1 MRTLRAVFCLAFVL
15 ATVGAAAQAEK
26 GFEPLFD
33 GKTLNGWQG
42 DPELWSVEQGVI
54 VGSTEGRKLKHNSFL
69 STTKTYKNFIL
80 KLKFK
85 LRNHNSGVQVRSRQ
99 GDDYVVTGYQAD
111 IAEKRYMGILYEE
124 KGRGILADVKPEEV
138 AKHVD
143 PDGWN
148 EQVITCNGPRIQ
160 IELNGRTTV
169 NYTEKSDVGAT
180 EGVIAF
186 QVHVGPEM
194 KVWFKDVRI
203 KELP

>member
-1 MRTLRAVFCLAFVL
+1 MRTLRTVCCLAFVFV
-15 ATVGAAAQAEK
+15 TVGAAALAEE

-42 DPELWSVEQGVI
+42 DPDLWSVEDGAI

-69 STTKTYKNFIL
+69 STTKTYKNFVL
-80 KLKFK
+80 KLQFR
-85 LRNHNSGVQVRSRQ
+85 LRNHNSGVQIRSRQ
-99 GDDYVVTGYQAD
+99 RDDYVVTGYQAD

-124 KGRGILADVKPEEV
+124 KGRGILADVQPEEV
-138 AKHVD
+138 AKYVD
-143 PDGWN
+143 ADGWN
-148 EQVITCNGPRIQ
+148 EYVITCDGPHIKL
-160 IELNGRTTV
+160 ELNGHTTV
-169 NYTEKSDVGAT
+169 DYTEKSDVGAT

-194 KVWFKDVRI
+194 KVWFKNIRI